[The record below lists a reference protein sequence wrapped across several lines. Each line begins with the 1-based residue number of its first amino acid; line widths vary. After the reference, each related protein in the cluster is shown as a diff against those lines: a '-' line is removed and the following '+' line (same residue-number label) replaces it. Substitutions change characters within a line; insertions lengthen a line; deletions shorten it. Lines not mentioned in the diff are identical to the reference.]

1 MQNKILFSAIS
12 LILIML
18 MAACSSKPQTNDKNA
33 ANKSKNQF
41 GRYHMADDKYPENAP
56 DVSKVQNAVP
66 KFEHYS
72 RQGNRNY
79 TVLGK
84 SYKVLPTGKGFTETG
99 HASWYGAKFHGHL
112 TSNGETYDMYTMSA
126 AHKNLPLPSYVK
138 VTNLENNKQIIVRV
152 NDRGP
157 FHHGRVIDLSYAG
170 AYHLG
175 MLGKGTAKVHLEV
188 IHVESNEQRAINEV
202 TDVENH
208 YIQVVA
214 SKDKLRINTLAK
226 ELERKYGVSSR
237 IVSGNGLH
245 RIQLGPIGK
254 IYLTNKLLD
263 NLHSSGYPQSFI
275 VP

>member
-1 MQNKILFSAIS
+1 MPNRFQ
-12 LILIML
+12 LILTSLLITVL
-18 MAACSSKPQTNDKNA
+18 MTACSSKPDKD
-33 ANKSKNQF
+33 SKKASSQS
-41 GRYHMADDKYPENAP
+41 GRYSMANDKYPDKAP
-56 DVSKVQNAVP
+56 DVSKVKSAVP
-66 KFEHYS
+66 KYEPYT

-84 SYKVLPTGKGFTETG
+84 SYKVLESGKGFSETG

-112 TSNGETYDMYTMSA
+112 TSNGETYDMYAMTA

-138 VTNLENNKQIIVRV
+138 VTNLDNNKQIIVRV

-157 FHHGRVIDLSYAG
+157 FHDGRVIDLSYAG

-175 MLGKGTAKVHLEV
+175 MLAQGTARVRLDV
-188 IHVESNEQRAINEV
+188 IHVES
-202 TDVENH
+202 DVERAVETATDAVPH
-208 YIQVVA
+208 FIQVVA

-226 ELERKYGVSSR
+226 ELEKKYGVKSR
-237 IVSGNGLH
+237 IISGKGMH

-254 IYLTNKLLD
+254 IYLTNQLLD
-263 NLHSSGYPQSFI
+263 KLHSQGYPQSFI

>member
-1 MQNKILFSAIS
+1 MQNKLYLSAIAMMI
-12 LILIML
+12 ILL
-18 MAACSSKPQTNDKNA
+18 MAACSSKPD
-33 ANKSKNQF
+33 NKKGSVGASSQS
-41 GRYHMADDKYPENAP
+41 GRYQMADDRYPDNAP
-56 DVSKVQNAVP
+56 DVSKVKNAVP
-66 KFEHYS
+66 KYEAYT

-84 SYKVLPTGKGFTETG
+84 SYKVLPTGKGFSETG

-157 FHHGRVIDLSYAG
+157 FHNGRVIDLSYAG
-170 AYHLG
+170 AYHLD
-175 MLGKGTAKVHLEV
+175 MLAKGTAKVKIEV
-188 IHVESNEQRAINEV
+188 IHIESNDQRTISEATSNEV
-202 TDVENH
+202 H
-208 YIQVVA
+208 YIQVAA
-214 SKDKLRINTLAK
+214 SKDKLRVNALAK
-226 ELERKYGVSSR
+226 ELENKYGVSSR
-237 IVSGNGLH
+237 IVSSNGLH
-245 RIQLGPIGK
+245 RVQLGPIGK

-263 NLHSSGYPQSFI
+263 NLHSQGYPQSFI